1 MKKAEN
7 AFDALKRIDELEKE
21 NQKLKN
27 ENKIL
32 RFENMSEMEKEWAMR
47 AYRVLKW
54 KDGEFINS
62 KESFKRSYIDQKD
75 DELNIDAVL
84 PFI

>member
-32 RFENMSEMEKEWAMR
+32 RFENMSEMEKE
-47 AYRVLKW
+47 
-54 KDGEFINS
+54 
-62 KESFKRSYIDQKD
+62 
-75 DELNIDAVL
+75 
-84 PFI
+84 